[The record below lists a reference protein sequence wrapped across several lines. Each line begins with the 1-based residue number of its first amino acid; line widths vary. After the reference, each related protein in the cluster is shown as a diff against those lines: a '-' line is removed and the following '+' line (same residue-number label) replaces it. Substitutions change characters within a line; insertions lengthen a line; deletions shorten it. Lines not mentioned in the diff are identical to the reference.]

1 VRGHSTASSTAALE
15 PAGVVLMTD
24 RPRFR
29 WKTSVSRAVV
39 SIFDGPRRVARSGLL
54 NVSEWMPDSPL
65 PRGRTYQW
73 QVELRNGTPRILPA
87 PPDPPAA
94 FRVMDEASFRELT
107 AAQRER
113 PDDHLLLAVL
123 YARAGA
129 RSDAEKELAA
139 YRAAHANDVV
149 ARQLAES
156 LQSW

>member
-1 VRGHSTASSTAALE
+1 
-15 PAGVVLMTD
+15 
-24 RPRFR
+24 
-29 WKTSVSRAVV
+29 
-39 SIFDGPRRVARSGLL
+39 LL
-54 NVSEWMPDSPL
+54 NVAEWMPDSPL

-73 QVELRNGTPRILPA
+73 QVELRNGTPQILPA

-94 FRVMDEASFRELT
+94 FRVMDEPSFRELT
-107 AAQRER
+107 VAQRER

-129 RSDAEKELAA
+129 QSDAAKELAA
-139 YRAAHANDVV
+139 YRAAHADDVV

>member
-1 VRGHSTASSTAALE
+1 
-15 PAGVVLMTD
+15 VVLVTD

-29 WKTSVSRAVV
+29 WHAGGARAVV

-54 NVSEWMPDSPL
+54 NVSEWTPDSPL

-73 QVELRNGTPRILPA
+73 QVELRNGTPHIVPA

-94 FRVMDEASFRELT
+94 FRVMDEPSLQELS
-107 AAQRER
+107 AALRER

-129 RSDAEKELAA
+129 RSDAAKELAA
-139 YRAAHANDVV
+139 YRAAHANDAA